1 MLLENAIST
10 VCSEVCLKLGP
21 AVAQAAHPVR
31 ITPGKIKDDALT
43 TWLVHDTHMFTLIK
57 CGMATLAYC
66 HGNNTLF
73 YAKPE
78 FMLKHGTPDGHA
90 FLTQLAE
97 DRDGAGDRPC
107 VPRLLVM
114 DLVAPRMDDPRARYE
129 RLRQLAAPCLPGTCV
144 LQWAGQPDALRNF
157 LRNGL
162 PHEVAGI
169 VALGAPL
176 ALTKELRVVAP
187 GAREFDKSHVREM
200 APEEDSHKRARR
212 A

>member
-1 MLLENAIST
+1 
-10 VCSEVCLKLGP
+10 
-21 AVAQAAHPVR
+21 
-31 ITPGKIKDDALT
+31 
-43 TWLVHDTHMFTLIK
+43 
-57 CGMATLAYC
+57 MATLAYC

-97 DRDGAGDRPC
+97 DKETAGGGPC

-114 DLVAPRMDDPRARYE
+114 DLVTPRIDDPRARYD
-129 RLRQLAAPCLPGTCV
+129 RLRQLAGPSLPGTCV
-144 LQWAGQPDALRNF
+144 LQWAGQPDALRAF
-157 LRNGL
+157 LNNGL

-187 GAREFDKSHVREM
+187 KAQQLAKSHVREL
-200 APEEDSHKRARR
+200 APEEDPSKRARR
-212 A
+212 V